1 MLEST
6 MNSQLRTAR
15 RYKTVLRLYLTQ
27 EQEALLQKAYEL
39 GRQAIATGLGV
50 LDMAR
55 IHQQALALCLSPTRL
70 AHANPKPFKAA
81 ETFFME
87 TLSPFEAAHRGF
99 RKANDELH
107 QLNAALAERNAA
119 LARANR
125 ELAREITG
133 RRRSEKAL
141 RESQDHYRLL
151 FRGASVMEEN
161 LRDLS
166 NQILHVQEAERKRIS
181 RELHDE
187 VGQALTAL
195 GTDLGMLQQNGAV
208 DGDRLK
214 RKISDMHTLLGQI
227 IEWVHRFA
235 RELRPALLDELG
247 LLPALRSYLKG
258 FAERTG
264 LRVHFKASPE
274 VEALDD
280 EQKTALFR
288 VCQESLTN
296 VARHAQATR
305 VTATLRQLGNGV
317 RMQISD
323 DGKAFCVE
331 RQLSGKGKKR
341 LGLLGMQERVRLVN
355 GRFAIKSV
363 PGKGTTVAI
372 DIPFQNSGPVRLINC
387 DKSPDRTA
395 RCKCKR

>member
-1 MLEST
+1 
-6 MNSQLRTAR
+6 MNSRLRTAR
-15 RYKTVLRLYLTQ
+15 QYKGALRQYLAQ

-39 GRQAIATGLGV
+39 GRQASANGLGV

-55 IHQQALALCLSPTRL
+55 IHQQALALCLSPSRL
-70 AHANPKPFKAA
+70 AQANSDPLKAA
-81 ETFFME
+81 EIFFME
-87 TLSPFEAAHRGF
+87 TLSPFEAALRGF

-107 QLNAALAERNAA
+107 QLNGALAERNAA
-119 LARANR
+119 LAGANR

-133 RRRSEKAL
+133 RKRTEKAL

-151 FRGASVMEEN
+151 FHEASLMQEN
-161 LRDLS
+161 LRNLS

-195 GTDLGMLQQNGAV
+195 DTNLAMLQRNGAP
-208 DGDRLK
+208 DHELLK
-214 RKISDMHTLLGQI
+214 RNIGDMHTLLGQTM
-227 IEWVHRFA
+227 ECVHRFA
-235 RELRPALLDELG
+235 RELRPAMLDELG

-274 VEALDD
+274 AEKLDD

-288 VCQESLTN
+288 VCQESFTN
-296 VARHAQATR
+296 VARHAHASR
-305 VTATLRQLGNGV
+305 VTATLRQLGDGV
-317 RMQISD
+317 RLQITD

-331 RQLSGKGKKR
+331 EQLSGKGKKR

-355 GRFAIKSV
+355 GRFAIKSIR
-363 PGKGTTVAI
+363 GKGTTVTI
-372 DIPFQNSGPVRLINC
+372 EVPFKAVSPSESPKGTNHKIELRGANAKDNC
-387 DKSPDRTA
+387 PA
-395 RCKCKR
+395 R

>member
-1 MLEST
+1 
-6 MNSQLRTAR
+6 MNSRLRTAR
-15 RYKTVLRLYLTQ
+15 QYKAALRHYLAQ
-27 EQEALLQKAYEL
+27 GQEALLQKAYEL
-39 GRQAIATGLGV
+39 GREAIASGLGV

-55 IHQQALALCLSPTRL
+55 IHQQALTLCLSPIRLGL
-70 AHANPKPFKAA
+70 AHADPLQAA

-107 QLNAALAERNAA
+107 QVNGALAERNAA
-119 LARANR
+119 LARANC

-133 RRRSEKAL
+133 RKRTEKAL

-151 FRGASVMEEN
+151 FHEARLMQEN
-161 LRDLS
+161 LRNLS

-195 GTDLGMLQQNGAV
+195 DTNLAMLQRNGSV
-208 DGDRLK
+208 DRELLK
-214 RKISDMHTLLGQI
+214 RRIGDMHTLLSQTMDC
-227 IEWVHRFA
+227 VHRFA
-235 RELRPALLDELG
+235 RELRPAILDELG

-264 LRVHFKASPE
+264 LRVHFKAGS
-274 VEALDD
+274 EAEKLDD

-296 VARHAQATR
+296 VARHAHASQ
-305 VTATLRQLGNGV
+305 VTASLRQLGNGV
-317 RMQISD
+317 RLQITD

-331 RQLSGKGKKR
+331 QQLSSKGKKR
-341 LGLLGMQERVRLVN
+341 LGLLGMQERVRLLN
-355 GRFAIKSV
+355 GRFAIKSIR
-363 PGKGTTVAI
+363 GKGTTVTVEV
-372 DIPFQNSGPVRLINC
+372 PFKAANLSESPLGPNDEIELRGTNAKNNC
-387 DKSPDRTA
+387 PA
-395 RCKCKR
+395 R